1 MLSKRLL
8 VGSAFVLLACAGTG
22 YALLA
27 RRVRQVLEVSRG
39 ALAVLQFAPIPA
51 LPGPLAC
58 WGGGEVEAV
67 AAGPGSLLT
76 AGGYGVREGL
86 ADLTAGLPS
95 LKVSALALWRGRAVA
110 GLEGGGLFLRG
121 AGRWEELRTAF
132 GALHARVLA
141 EGPGGE
147 FLIGAR
153 EGLFSVAWG
162 ARTMARLDPA
172 PVRTLA
178 LIEGGVWLAGGEE
191 GLLRLDGA
199 RATRL
204 ATPDPWVDWVGFMG
218 GEVVALTP
226 LGLCRGPLGGDLLPL
241 GGGEEA
247 RSATVLDHRTFAV
260 SEGRLLRFEASGRS
274 AEEYPPARPRRV
286 FGAGGTLFVDTDS
299 GLYRRTPGGWALAQ
313 ARPASLPP
321 GPAHV
326 SALAL
331 LGGHLV
337 VGLFDGG
344 LALGAGQDATPAW
357 TAIPGSDVWGVN
369 ALLPAGGALYVASLR
384 GAARFDGRRLTPLEG
399 HGTGAAF
406 SLASTRDGVA
416 IGYGQ
421 GVLLPGARFLSAFHG
436 LPGNQA
442 LALASGGELF
452 VGTPSGLGG
461 IAGTKVAWRVT
472 GGEGKLPNHWVT
484 ALALKGE
491 DLFVGTYGGGVTR
504 RIRTA
509 QTVVF
514 QGFPETEGLK
524 VNPGCLVV
532 AGDRLYLGTDGG
544 GLFRLSAD
552 GRGFRP
558 IPIALPSLHVT
569 ALLDGGA
576 SLWVGTDQGL
586 ARLPLTLPEAGA

>member
-8 VGSAFVLLACAGTG
+8 ASTALVLLAAAGTG
-22 YALLA
+22 YGLLA
-27 RRVRQVLEVSRG
+27 RRVRQ
-39 ALAVLQFAPIPA
+39 ALQGSPGEQAALQFAPVSI
-51 LPGPLAC
+51 LPGPSAC
-58 WGGGEVEAV
+58 WGGGEVAAL
-67 AAGPGSLLT
+67 AAGPGALLT
-76 AGGYGVREGL
+76 AGGFGVREGL

-121 AGRWEELRTAF
+121 GDRWEELRTAF
-132 GALHARVLA
+132 GALHARILA

-147 FLIGAR
+147 LLIGAR
-153 EGLFSVAWG
+153 EGLFTVAWG
-162 ARTMARLDPA
+162 ARSMERLDKA

-178 LIEGGVWLAGGEE
+178 LAEGGVWLAGGEE

-199 RATRL
+199 RVTRL
-204 ATPDPWVDWVGFMG
+204 ATPDPWIDWVGVQAG
-218 GEVVALTP
+218 AVTALTP

-247 RSATVLDHRTFAV
+247 RSAALAGARTFAV
-260 SEGRLLRFEASGRS
+260 SEGRLLRFEASGRP
-274 AEEYPPARPRRV
+274 AQEYPPARPRRV
-286 FGAGGTLFVDTDS
+286 FVAAGTLFVDTDT

-331 LGGHLV
+331 LDGHLV

-344 LALGAGQDATPAW
+344 LALGAGPDMAPAW
-357 TAIPGSDVWGVN
+357 TAIAGSEVWGVN

-384 GAARFDGRRLTPLEG
+384 GAARFDGRRLTALERQ
-399 HGTGAAF
+399 GTGAAF
-406 SLASTRDGVA
+406 ALAATRDGVA

-442 LALASGGELF
+442 LALASGSELF

-461 IAGTKVAWRVT
+461 IQGAKVAWRVT
-472 GGEGKLPNHWVT
+472 GGEGKLPNPWVT
-484 ALALKGE
+484 ALALRGE
-491 DLFVGTYGGGVTR
+491 DLYVGTYGGGVTR
-504 RIRTA
+504 RTRTA
-509 QTVVF
+509 VF
-514 QGFPETEGLK
+514 QGFPETDGLK

-552 GRGFRP
+552 GRGFKP
-558 IPIALPSLHVT
+558 LHIALPSQHVT

-586 ARLPLTLPEAGA
+586 ARLPLNLPEAGA